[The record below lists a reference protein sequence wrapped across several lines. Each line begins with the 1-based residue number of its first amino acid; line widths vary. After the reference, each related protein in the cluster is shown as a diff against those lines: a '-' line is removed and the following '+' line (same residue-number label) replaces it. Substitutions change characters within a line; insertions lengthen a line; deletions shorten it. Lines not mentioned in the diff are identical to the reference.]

1 MIYSYFQ
8 IKDKHNNVLNGIK
21 NNLYS
26 QDKKSFVK
34 KKVKKLNEYQF
45 CFIFNDL
52 MQHYKIAHFPLDVLE
67 LFFERSKI
75 TINKS
80 EYFSFNESGNLKDF
94 VPFNVDWI
102 NFNCKNDL
110 DSFIAYMLETK
121 EYPRETLLT
130 KLLVLSDRLF
140 DDIFHPLENIRIRF
154 QDYIED
160 ATRNGKSMKFDYLK
174 EIILALENH
183 QKHILELSYRIQE
196 KVDKLSTN
204 TRSQNYLIVTD
215 DEIIKKLYQELN
227 KFDFI
232 DENKTSMKQFI
243 EVLKSDWKAHNSVI
257 YLKMDNIQFKFFID
271 CINQFLRTKIPLSF
285 IQAAKNIE
293 NNNGKIN
300 SKSVRSS
307 VSKSK
312 MLCKDYEVIKVIF
325 EKL

>member
-1 MIYSYFQ
+1 
-8 IKDKHNNVLNGIK
+8 
-21 NNLYS
+21 
-26 QDKKSFVK
+26 
-34 KKVKKLNEYQF
+34 
-45 CFIFNDL
+45 

-67 LFFERSKI
+67 LFFARSKI

-94 VPFNVDWI
+94 VPVNVDRI

-130 KLLVLSDRLF
+130 KLLVLSDKLF
-140 DDIFHPLENIRIRF
+140 ENIFHPLMNIRMRLEN
-154 QDYIED
+154 YIEN
-160 ATRNGKSMKFDYLK
+160 ANRNGNTMKFDYLE
-174 EIILALENH
+174 EIILALDNQ
-183 QKHILELSYRIQE
+183 QKHILELSYSIQE
-196 KVDKLSTN
+196 KVDKLSINTN
-204 TRSQNYLIVTD
+204 RLNYLIVTD
-215 DEIIKKLYQELN
+215 NKFLKKLYRELN

-232 DENKTSMKQFI
+232 DENKTTLEQFI

-257 YLKMDNIQFKFFID
+257 YLNMDNIQFKFFID
-271 CINQFLRTKIPLSF
+271 CISQFLRTKIPLSF
-285 IQAAKNIE
+285 IQLAGNIE